1 MDDMRG
7 DMQTLRGDMQ
17 TQRGEMQS
25 MGLNLQAGQK
35 AIRAIARGEMRTMD
49 YKMAAPRGGTSEPWG
64 SVTAV
69 WPAMDTG
76 KVGTSDVI
84 IVGETCRVRHEETT
98 EEPKEV
104 TETEKLTETQR
115 ETQDLEI
122 MTKTQEAKEGNKLNK
137 VKNEHT
143 QVGIVGSRV
152 SILILAH
159 FSPCK

>member
-1 MDDMRG
+1 MQSNMDAKMEANARDMRSRNDKMDANTQDLRNKMDESAR
-7 DMQTLRGDMQ
+7 DMDANMEALMGNMQ
-17 TQRGEMQS
+17 TQRGEMQT
-25 MGLNLQAGQK
+25 MGLSLQSGQK
-35 AIRAIARGEMRTMD
+35 AITAIARGEMRTMD

-104 TETEKLTETQR
+104 TETEKLTETKSQE
-115 ETQDLEI
+115 ETEI
-122 MTKTQEAKEGNKLNK
+122 IGL
-137 VKNEHT
+137 
-143 QVGIVGSRV
+143 
-152 SILILAH
+152 
-159 FSPCK
+159 